1 MSSSLEYPN
10 RMNQSDDDWAES
22 GPYKP
27 NHISLDTR
35 AWYLVVSALI
45 VSYSVA
51 SLLRDDFYIWFPGGR
66 GKSID
71 EHLRGNAAWLAA
83 AAALCGCANMLSV
96 VVDHYDKRN
105 NETNYRAFAKWSLG
119 GAAALLL
126 LAFVAHG
133 INLRYGR

>member
-1 MSSSLEYPN
+1 
-10 RMNQSDDDWAES
+10 MNQSDDDSAES
-22 GPYKP
+22 DPYKP

-83 AAALCGCANMLSV
+83 AAAFCGCANMLSV

-119 GAAALLL
+119 AAAALLV
-126 LAFVAHG
+126 LALVAHG
-133 INLRYGR
+133 INLRYGH